1 MNERV
6 LKLLGEAC
14 EDLKVQYAAE
24 SIKYE
29 LTEEGD
35 AQRRAAAAKMHA
47 IKDVQVKLKAKLKE
61 NL

>member
-1 MNERV
+1 VNERV

-47 IKDVQVKLKAKLKE
+47 IKDVHVKLKAKLKE

>member
-1 MNERV
+1 VSERV
-6 LKLLGEAC
+6 IGLLKQAC
-14 EDLKVQYAAE
+14 EELKAEYAAE
-24 SIKYE
+24 SIRYE

-47 IKDVQVKLKAKLKE
+47 IKDVHVKLKAKLKE

>member
-1 MNERV
+1 VNERV

-14 EDLKVQYAAE
+14 EDLKAQYAAE

>member
-6 LKLLGEAC
+6 LSLLAEAC
-14 EDLKVQYAAE
+14 EELKQSLAAE

-47 IKDVQVKLKAKLKE
+47 IKDVHVKLKAKLKE

>member
-29 LTEEGD
+29 LTDEGD

-47 IKDVQVKLKAKLKE
+47 IKDVHVKLKAKLKE